1 MAQTS
6 FAKAYRDEILSKIS
20 LAYMN
25 STTDFIATK
34 VAPFLQVEK
43 DSGQIFSYGKQAM
56 RVMDGQKATGGSYKK
71 VRYTI
76 ERTDHYNLKRYGF
89 VGEVLEEDVENVE
102 APLNAETDTTE
113 MLTGQLMTGMEKR
126 LAGNITTTTITQ
138 NVTLSGTSRWSD
150 YTGTSNPFKQ
160 ITDGITA
167 IAATTGKY
175 ANSLVLSLDTLI
187 ALKNHPTLIARFK
200 GIDLV
205 TDQNVV
211 DAIGAMFGIKNVY
224 FGNSRE
230 LASNQPGNGALSLIW
245 SNMALLYYS
254 EEKPTLKSTSFA
266 KTYAKRDGVE
276 VTKVTQADLAQEALQ
291 RDVYSMIRVRNK
303 YDQVLV
309 NTDCAYLIQNTV
321 S

>member
-25 STTDFIATK
+25 SSTDFIATK

-56 RVMDGQKATGGSYKK
+56 RIMDDQKATGWSYKK
-71 VRYTI
+71 VRYTV

-89 VGEVLEEDVENVE
+89 VGEVLEEDVDNVE

-113 MLTGQLMTGMEKR
+113 MLTGQLLTGMEKR

-138 NVTLSGTSRWSD
+138 NVTLSGTSRRSD
-150 YTGTSNPFKQ
+150 YTGVSNPFKQ

-167 IAATTGKY
+167 IANATGKY
-175 ANSLVLSLDTLI
+175 PNSLVLSFDTLI

-211 DAIGAMFGIKNVY
+211 DAIGLMFGIKNVY

-230 LASNQPGNGALSLIW
+230 LVGNQPSNGSLSLIW
-245 SNMALLYYS
+245 QNMALLFYS

-276 VTKVTQADLAQEALQ
+276 VTKVTQADLAQEALE

-303 YDQVLV
+303 YDQVFV
-309 NTDCAYLIQNTV
+309 DTSCAYLIQNTV